1 MAHRGLNEGSS
12 HLPRRLYQVLASLW
26 ISVIWFS
33 QSRWGRRNI
42 VPLSR
47 CEADLGGVW
56 QEPTCYRKGSVHLL
70 TGAWHSHL
78 REAPYSRCFLP
89 LSEIMGLRETK

>member
-1 MAHRGLNEGSS
+1 MAHRGLSEGSS

-33 QSRWGRRNI
+33 QSPWGRRNI

-56 QEPTCYRKGSVHLL
+56 QDTHLL
-70 TGAWHSHL
+70 QEG
-78 REAPYSRCFLP
+78 
-89 LSEIMGLRETK
+89 LSAFADWCLGLTSEGGTLQQMFPSFVRDHGT